1 MSTPTAE
8 RISRWAFA
16 LIVLVV
22 LVDRA
27 WLLRTTI
34 GYASDDLAVVWL
46 ATTDYAQGILHE
58 PFFYGQ
64 DYGVML
70 EALLA
75 APFVRLG
82 ADPISTV
89 AILFALFG
97 IAPYLAFAFHHR
109 SRKEYGAALLFAAM
123 PLLLPVEHGLQITAL
138 NGIAVLAF
146 VPLAWRCTPSFA
158 RGFWLML
165 VLGVAVFV
173 NPNAAL
179 VAVPI
184 GVHHIL
190 SERRDLKVWS
200 AMALGMLPALLLW
213 VGARWFFQAQE
224 AQVVNTIFDWRLH
237 FKPYLIQEAFKR
249 LDIHFAWTAPF
260 FGKHAAFAPLLLL
273 VAGIVLGA
281 QRKVSVALA
290 VLATIA
296 LILFSFCFA
305 KVHDGSASIFFPLVR
320 VFIGMPLVLAW
331 AWAHVDWKPPAKHF
345 VIIGIILTAIVHSGI
360 RMSQASTTYATEF
373 AEQEGLPVRTWE
385 VARIKEYCRSVVDV
399 ANVND
404 VDGIFI
410 LRGNDPYSAQFLA
423 YCIPVFHPEAATTWM
438 IGHDR
443 RAFQRAGMLDS
454 AMTDVLV
461 VGGGPD
467 DAARIMEQQLSVAVV
482 RPSGPQVLFLA
493 QVHRTVS
500 SLSEALR

>member
-1 MSTPTAE
+1 MSTPTVE
-8 RISRWAFA
+8 RIARRAFA
-16 LIVLVV
+16 LIVVLV

-27 WLLRTTI
+27 WSLRTTI

-46 ATTDYAQGILHE
+46 ATVDYADGIFHE

-70 EALLA
+70 EALFA
-75 APFVRLG
+75 APFVRFG
-82 ADPISTV
+82 ADPVSTV

-146 VPLAWRCTPSFA
+146 VPLAWRCRTAFA
-158 RGFWLML
+158 RGFWLMV
-165 VLGVAVFV
+165 VLGLAIFV

-184 GVHHIL
+184 GLHHL
-190 SERRDLKVWS
+190 LNERHDPKVWS
-200 AMALGMLPALLLW
+200 AMALGMSPAILLW
-213 VGARWFFQAQE
+213 LGARCFFHAQE
-224 AQVVNTIFDWRLH
+224 AEVVNTIFDWRLH

-249 LDIHFAWTAPF
+249 LDIHFAWTGPL

-273 VAGIVLGA
+273 AAGIILGA
-281 QRKVSVALA
+281 QRRFSAALA
-290 VLATIA
+290 VLATLT

-305 KVHDGSASIFFPLVR
+305 KVHDGSASIFFPLAR

-331 AWAHVDWKPPAKHF
+331 AWGRVEWKPSLPRTA
-345 VIIGIILTAIVHSGI
+345 IIGITLAATVHSGT
-360 RMSQASTTYATEF
+360 RMMQASTTYA
-373 AEQEGLPVRTWE
+373 AALAQQEGLPVRTWE
-385 VARIKEYCRSVVDV
+385 VARIKEHCRVVGEL
-399 ANVND
+399 AMVND

-410 LRGNDPYSAQFLA
+410 LRGNDPFSAQFLA
-423 YCIPVFHPEAATTWM
+423 YAIPVFHPEAANTWM
-438 IGHDR
+438 VGHDR
-443 RAFQRAGMLDS
+443 RAFQRASLLDT
-454 AMTDVLV
+454 AMNEVLV

-467 DAARIMEQQLSVAVV
+467 DMARITVGGRAVSVV
-482 RPSGPQVLFLA
+482 RPTDPQVLFLA
-493 QVHRTVS
+493 EVNS
-500 SLSEALR
+500 SVRHLSEVLR

>member
-16 LIVLVV
+16 LIVLLV

-27 WLLRTTI
+27 WLLRTTMH
-34 GYASDDLAVVWL
+34 YASDDLAVVWL
-46 ATTDYAQGILHE
+46 ASVDYAHGIFHE

-82 ADPISTV
+82 ADPVSTV

-146 VPLAWRCTPSFA
+146 VPLAWRCTAPFA
-158 RGFWLML
+158 RGFWLMV
-165 VLGVAVFV
+165 VLGVAIFV

-184 GVHHIL
+184 GLYHLLH
-190 SERRDLKVWS
+190 ERRDFKVWS
-200 AMALGMLPALLLW
+200 AMALGMLPAAVLW
-213 VGARWFFQAQE
+213 LGARWFFQAQE
-224 AQVVNTIFDWRLH
+224 TEVVNTIFDWRLH

-249 LDIHFAWTAPF
+249 LDIHFAWTAPL

-273 VAGIVLGA
+273 IAGIVLGA
-281 QRKVSVALA
+281 QRKVSGALA
-290 VLATIA
+290 VLTTIA

-305 KVHDGSASIFFPLVR
+305 KVHDGSASIFFPLAR

-331 AWAHVDWKPPAKHF
+331 AWGRVAWKPSVLRLA
-345 VIIGIILTAIVHSGI
+345 VIGITLAATVHSGI
-360 RMSQASTTYATEF
+360 RMTQASTTYATEL
-373 AEQEGLPVRTWE
+373 AQQEGLPVRTWE
-385 VARIKEYCRSVVDV
+385 VARIKEHCRVVV
-399 ANVND
+399 ELAKVNNI
-404 VDGIFI
+404 DGIFI
-410 LRGNDPYSAQFLA
+410 LRGNDPFSAQFLA
-423 YCIPVFHPEAATTWM
+423 YGIPVFHPEAATTWM

-443 RAFQRAGMLDS
+443 RTFQRADMVDIELNN
-454 AMTDVLV
+454 VLV

-467 DAARIMEQQLSVAVV
+467 DVARIVGARMAVSIV
-482 RPSGPQVLFLA
+482 RPSTPQVLFLRE
-493 QVHRTVS
+493 VNS
-500 SLSEALR
+500 SVRHLSEVLQ